1 MKDLQEWAEMSDMEF
16 YFRYLSDAGVEE
28 LTEFLEMFP
37 EFLEDDCQ
45 LSKNG
50 I

>member
-1 MKDLQEWAEMSDMEF
+1 MKDIQEWAEMEDTEF
-16 YFRYLSDAGVEE
+16 YFRYLRDASVEE

-45 LSKNG
+45 FSENG